1 MNIETFDTVVDLYL
15 RWEELKEVKKCIE
28 TKSEHK
34 LTYAYKNCD
43 GKYEKTCSEYTMRYI
58 ANMLDKHD
66 LAIRQEIDNEI
77 EQIKK
82 KIAEL

>member
-28 TKSEHK
+28 AKSEHK

-43 GKYEKTCSEYTMRYI
+43 GKYEKTC
-58 ANMLDKHD
+58 N
-66 LAIRQEIDNEI
+66 
-77 EQIKK
+77 
-82 KIAEL
+82 